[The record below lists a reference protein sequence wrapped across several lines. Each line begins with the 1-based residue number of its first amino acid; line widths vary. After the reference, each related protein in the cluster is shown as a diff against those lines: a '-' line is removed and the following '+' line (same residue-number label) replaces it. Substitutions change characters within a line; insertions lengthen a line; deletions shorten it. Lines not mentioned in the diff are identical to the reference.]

1 VSEPPSPAAGTGYAG
16 RTKYDAARAA
26 RYAAR
31 PARRDAEEWGV
42 VARLLADVTFP
53 RTVLDAP
60 CGTGRIA
67 ARFLERG
74 AAVRLADLSPD
85 MLALARAT
93 ADAAGDRAGPV
104 LGVERL
110 DLEETPPADAP
121 RHDLVVCLR
130 FLHHLGTEALRA
142 RVLASLAARSAA
154 RVIVSFHHPVSVH
167 NLMRAVRLVGTGRRG
182 DRHAIGLS
190 RLVRE
195 AARAGL
201 VFERAEA
208 LARYRRDFWAAR
220 FRIDA
225 PPGITAP

>member
-1 VSEPPSPAAGTGYAG
+1 MSAPSPADGAGYAG

-31 PARRDAEEWGV
+31 SARRDAQEWAV
-42 VARLLADVTFP
+42 VERALDDVEPP

-67 ARFLERG
+67 RRFLAAG
-74 AAVRLADLSPD
+74 ADVRLADLSPE
-85 MLALARAT
+85 MLALARASLE
-93 ADAAGDRAGPV
+93 ADAPGPGRV
-104 LGVERL
+104 LGVETL
-110 DLEETPPADAP
+110 DLEAPPPADVP

-130 FLHHLGTEALRA
+130 FLHHLGTEALRG
-142 RVLASLAARSAA
+142 RVLASLRARSSA
-154 RVIVSFHHPVSVH
+154 RVLVSFHHPASVH
-167 NLMRAVRLVGTGRRG
+167 HLARALRRLVTGRRG

-195 AARAGL
+195 AGRAGL

-208 LARYRRDFWAAR
+208 LARGRRDFWVAR
-220 FRIDA
+220 FRV
-225 PPGITAP
+225 T

>member
-1 VSEPPSPAAGTGYAG
+1 VSAPSPADGAGYAG

-31 PARRDAEEWGV
+31 SARRDAEEWDV
-42 VARLLADVTFP
+42 VVRLLADVKPP

-67 ARFLERG
+67 ARFLKTG

-85 MLALARAT
+85 MLAVARAT
-93 ADAAGDRAGPV
+93 VDAAGAPAERV
-104 LGVERL
+104 LGIERL
-110 DLEETPPADAP
+110 DLESPPPADAH

-142 RVLASLAARSAA
+142 RVLASLRARSSD
-154 RVIVSFHHPVSVH
+154 RVVVSFHHPASLH
-167 NLMRAVRLVGTGRRG
+167 HLARALRRLLTGRRG
-182 DRHAIGLS
+182 DRHAIGLR

-195 AARAGL
+195 AANVGL
-201 VFERAEA
+201 VFERAAA
-208 LARYRRDFWAAR
+208 LARWRRDFWVAR
-220 FRIDA
+220 FRVA
-225 PPGITAP
+225 